1 MSTLLALALGVL
13 AAGGVALLARRA
25 RALSPSGAVAATAIG
40 ALAVGA
46 GWAWAALLVLF
57 FVASTLLSRVGR
69 ARKEARTAAVDAKGG
84 ERDAAQVLANGGVFA
99 GAAVGLILWPQAAV
113 AWAALALGAL
123 AAATADTWG
132 TEIGTL
138 GERPPRSIRGWRP
151 VPAGTSG
158 AVTAAGSLATIGGAL
173 FVATLAVVLGFPVGL
188 AAAAT
193 VGGVAGAAADTV
205 LGATVQARRR
215 CPRCD
220 VSTERIVHRCGER
233 TVAYGGIP
241 WLDNDLVNLAATLV
255 GGAVAL
261 GLA

>member
-1 MSTLLALALGVL
+1 M
-13 AAGGVALLARRA
+13 
-25 RALSPSGAVAATAIG
+25 
-40 ALAVGA
+40 
-46 GWAWAALLVLF
+46 
-57 FVASTLLSRVGR
+57 
-69 ARKEARTAAVDAKGG
+69 
-84 ERDAAQVLANGGVFA
+84 LANGGAFA
-99 GAAVGLILWPQAAV
+99 GAAVGLMLWPQAAV
-113 AWAALALGAL
+113 AWAAFALGAL

-158 AVTAAGSLATIGGAL
+158 AVTAAGSLATVAGAL
-173 FVATLAVVLGFPVGL
+173 FVATLAVAVGFPVAL
-188 AAAAT
+188 AAAAAL
-193 VGGVAGAAADTV
+193 GGVAGAAADTV

-220 VSTERIVHRCGER
+220 APTERIVHRCGER
-233 TVAYGGIP
+233 TVPDGGIP

-261 GLA
+261 ALA